1 MNKRELVLAVLSH
14 EQTDKIPY
22 NIGFT
27 KPALDKMKEFYNDP
41 VFASKLGNYFSILD
55 CEPENGWQ
63 EIKPDIWKDQFG
75 VEWDRSVDKDIGV
88 VCNQLITPENIDDF
102 EFPDPDDPSRYNKYE
117 KIVQTDK
124 DNFYIVNHGF
134 SLFERAWTLAGME
147 NIFMY
152 MISDKNFVNSL
163 LDKILDFN
171 LKIIENVCAH
181 NIDAMMFGD
190 DWGQQTGLLMGPDLW
205 REFIKPRV
213 KQMYQLVKSKNKF
226 VFIHSCGKVQEVF
239 PDLSECGL
247 DVFNPFQPEVMDVF
261 EMKKK
266 YGSDLSFYGGI
277 SIQKSLP
284 YATVSQVKDEVR
296 QLLDVVGKNGGYI
309 AAPSHSIPRDAKP
322 ENIAA
327 MIEVLKNQ

>member
-239 PDLSECGL
+239 PDLIECGL